1 VRPSEALLV
10 PPGRTY
16 GSSIRTSELTDS
28 FSVFFPTWWLQAI
41 LTKSPAEHVDR
52 MLERGGPLV
61 SLPLTAE
68 ASSSLRE
75 FAETLTQADGDRLAA
90 QETLAVLTHRIFL
103 LVEAAGELAGR
114 IHAANPSTRL
124 ELLRRVS
131 RVRDL
136 LESRVQSGVSLA
148 ELSREACLSEFH
160 LLRVFKQAFGTTPA
174 RYLERRRMERA
185 RDLLHATGLPIAEV
199 AASCGYSNLSAFG
212 RAFRRAWGTSA
223 TSLRD
228 ERSAIPVRLTS

>member
-1 VRPSEALLV
+1 
-10 PPGRTY
+10 
-16 GSSIRTSELTDS
+16 
-28 FSVFFPTWWLQAI
+28 VF
-41 LTKSPAEHVDR
+41 
-52 MLERGGPLV
+52 G
-61 SLPLTAE
+61 
-68 ASSSLRE
+68 
-75 FAETLTQADGDRLAA
+75 
-90 QETLAVLTHRIFL
+90 
-103 LVEAAGELAGR
+103 LVESAGELAAR
-114 IHAANPSTRL
+114 IDATSPSTRV

-136 LESRVQSGVSLA
+136 LDARIQAGVSLA

-185 RDLLHATGLPIAEV
+185 RELLFRSDLAIADV

-223 TSLRD
+223 SGLR
-228 ERSAIPVRLTS
+228 ESSSEPAL